1 MSVQRLSALAALAL
15 MSSLTSCQNAARP
28 VAVNPTIQQMDALDV
43 QWGLPKRQQRGSTGP
58 RRFGSP
64 DAGSATSSAPAA
76 TAPVAAPAAA
86 PTQNAVDPAVIQSLQ
101 KQ

>member
-43 QWGLPKRQQRGSTGP
+43 QWGLPKRQQRGSSGP

-64 DAGSATSSAPAA
+64 DACSATSTAPAA
-76 TAPVAAPAAA
+76 VTPVAA

-101 KQ
+101 KP